1 MVKKKTFRYQ
11 KIYIYMNQNPNFVC
25 VCVCVCCD
33 IFDGGKLIQS
43 LENIENT

>member
-1 MVKKKTFRYQ
+1 
-11 KIYIYMNQNPNFVC
+11 MNQNPNFVC